1 MPVYEDT
8 WVRLNFTEA
17 VHKKIQISLFAII
30 LNIEKFMYELEP
42 QGALIAHLS
51 TMSTSVIS

>member
-17 VHKKIQISLFAII
+17 VHRKRQIHFLQHFN
-30 LNIEKFMYELEP
+30 LNIEKFIYQLELN
-42 QGALIAHLS
+42 L
-51 TMSTSVIS
+51 